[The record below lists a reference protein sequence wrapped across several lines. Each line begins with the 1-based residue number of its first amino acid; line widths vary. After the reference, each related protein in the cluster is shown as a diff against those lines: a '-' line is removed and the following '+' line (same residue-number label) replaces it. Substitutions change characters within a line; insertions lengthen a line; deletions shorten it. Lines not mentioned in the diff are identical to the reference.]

1 MSEKGFKFSVIM
13 PVFNVEKYIRKSV
26 DSVLKQTYQNIEVLL
41 VDDGSTDNCPK
52 ICDDY
57 AELDSRV
64 RVIHK
69 KNGGLSDARNFGIDA
84 ASGDYVVFLDS
95 DDYWSSDTA
104 LEKAA
109 RKLEMEKS
117 DVMLFFFKYLFEDEN
132 NRITEYNSEFEKIE
146 INMESKKTQL
156 TDLIK
161 NNIYISS
168 AWAKIIK
175 RQLFKDNDLYFVKG
189 VYSEDIEWSARL
201 MMYASS
207 FSVLNES
214 FYIYIQRGTSI
225 AHSLRRKNIV
235 DAKNN
240 VMKALAMADSIDE
253 ELKEAF
259 MNYISYQYITVLNV
273 SCVCKDDIRDE
284 IRDMKNYTYLLD
296 YHWNPKVKKIYTFNK
311 IFGFNMMMKL
321 LSFYIRKVR

>member
-26 DSVLKQTYQNIEVLL
+26 DSVLNQTYQNIEVLL

>member
-26 DSVLKQTYQNIEVLL
+26 DSVLNQTYQNIEVLL

-69 KNGGLSDARNFGIDA
+69 KNG
-84 ASGDYVVFLDS
+84 VLDS

>member
-26 DSVLKQTYQNIEVLL
+26 DSVLNQTYQNIEVLL

-156 TDLIK
+156 TELIK

>member
-26 DSVLKQTYQNIEVLL
+26 DSVLNQTYQNIEVLL

-201 MMYASS
+201 MMCAGS

-296 YHWNPKVKKIYTFNK
+296 YHWNPKVKKIYMFNK
-311 IFGFNMMMKL
+311 IFGFSMMMKL

>member
-1 MSEKGFKFSVIM
+1 
-13 PVFNVEKYIRKSV
+13 
-26 DSVLKQTYQNIEVLL
+26 
-41 VDDGSTDNCPK
+41 
-52 ICDDY
+52 
-57 AELDSRV
+57 
-64 RVIHK
+64 
-69 KNGGLSDARNFGIDA
+69 
-84 ASGDYVVFLDS
+84 
-95 DDYWSSDTA
+95 
-104 LEKAA
+104 
-109 RKLEMEKS
+109 
-117 DVMLFFFKYLFEDEN
+117 
-132 NRITEYNSEFEKIE
+132 
-146 INMESKKTQL
+146 MESKKTQL

-296 YHWNPKVKKIYTFNK
+296 YHWNPKVKKIYMFNK
-311 IFGFNMMMKL
+311 IFGFSMMMKL

>member
-26 DSVLKQTYQNIEVLL
+26 DSVLNQTYQNIEVLL

-214 FYIYIQRGTSI
+214 FYIYIQRGTSS

>member
-26 DSVLKQTYQNIEVLL
+26 DSVLNQTYQNIEVLL

-69 KNGGLSDARNFGIDA
+69 KNGGLSDARNFGIDD

-201 MMYASS
+201 MMCAGS

-296 YHWNPKVKKIYTFNK
+296 YHWNQKVKKIYMFNK
-311 IFGFNMMMKL
+311 IFGFSMMMKL

>member
-296 YHWNPKVKKIYTFNK
+296 YHWNPKVKKIYMFNK
-311 IFGFNMMMKL
+311 IFGFSMMMKL

>member
-1 MSEKGFKFSVIM
+1 MLEKGFKFSVIM

-201 MMYASS
+201 MMCAGS

-273 SCVCKDDIRDE
+273 SCVCKDDISDE

-296 YHWNPKVKKIYTFNK
+296 YHWNPKVKKIYMFNK
-311 IFGFNMMMKL
+311 IFGFSMMMKL

>member
-26 DSVLKQTYQNIEVLL
+26 DSVLNQTYQNIEVLL

-296 YHWNPKVKKIYTFNK
+296 YHWNPKVKKIYMFNK
-311 IFGFNMMMKL
+311 IFGFSMMMKL

>member
-26 DSVLKQTYQNIEVLL
+26 DSVLNQTYQNIEVLL

-240 VMKALAMADSIDE
+240 VMKAGFY
-253 ELKEAF
+253 ELHL
-259 MNYISYQYITVLNV
+259 ISVYYCT
-273 SCVCKDDIRDE
+273 
-284 IRDMKNYTYLLD
+284 
-296 YHWNPKVKKIYTFNK
+296 
-311 IFGFNMMMKL
+311 
-321 LSFYIRKVR
+321 

>member
-26 DSVLKQTYQNIEVLL
+26 DSVLNQTYQNIEVLL

-240 VMKALAMADSIDE
+240 VMKALAMADNIDE